1 MMCPLWFYA
10 TTFWTFKYHLSLFE
24 THLLNIFFGCI
35 ASWSR
40 TLYLERK
47 VEWVDWVESKTIK
60 GQLISKCPFSVQNT
74 KEISALV
81 SKKGWI
87 KKYLI
92 KDFLEAKTEVLL
104 KNSLVFWSKRCHQKD
119 ISKLTDL

>member
-1 MMCPLWFYA
+1 MCPLWFYA

-47 VEWVDWVESKTIK
+47 VE
-60 GQLISKCPFSVQNT
+60 IS
-74 KEISALV
+74 E
-81 SKKGWI
+81 WI
-87 KKYLI
+87 ELRVK
-92 KDFLEAKTEVLL
+92 LL
-104 KNSLVFWSKRCHQKD
+104 KFIYSEKATKFCEIFTLL
-119 ISKLTDL
+119 LTVCTAVKIR